1 MPATNDLDIPLQYCR
16 DKIGG
21 TGSTLYYSLLFLP
34 PAARTALIALH
45 ALRRELDDTTDECT
59 DPGVA
64 RIKFAWWR
72 QQLADMFQDRARHP
86 VTRLL
91 APAARQLAPFQGALH
106 ALIGATEARLPPLRY
121 ARFSELRDHAQDT
134 GGAVAELSTAI
145 LGGEPAAARSLG
157 TALELA
163 ELLYRLGLHVRRDRL
178 PLPLEDLTRFNIP
191 VADVLRGKESEA
203 FRELMAFE
211 ADRVETLLRESLQAL
226 TPNDRHT
233 LLPLRTQARITLATL
248 TVVRRQGYTVLQ
260 QPPTL
265 TPLRLLWIA
274 WRTKNAG
281 GDSAA

>member
-1 MPATNDLDIPLQYCR
+1 MPTAADLDIPLQYCR

-21 TGSTLYYSLLFLP
+21 AGSTLYYSLLFSP

-45 ALRRELDDTTDECT
+45 ALRRKLDDTTDECT

-64 RIKFAWWR
+64 RLKFAWWR
-72 QQLADMFQDRARHP
+72 EELANLFQSQARHP

-91 APAARQLAPFQGALH
+91 APAARQLAPFQDTLR
-106 ALIGATEARLPPLRY
+106 ALIGAAEARLPPLRY
-121 ARFSELRDHAQDT
+121 ARFNELRDHAEHT
-134 GGAVAELSTAI
+134 GGAVAALSTAI

-163 ELLYRLGLHVRRDRL
+163 ELLCRLGLHARRDRL
-178 PLPLEDLTRFNIP
+178 PLPLEDLARFNIP
-191 VADVLRGKESEA
+191 VADILRGKESEV
-203 FRELMAFE
+203 FCELMAFE
-211 ADRVETLLRESLQAL
+211 TDRVETLLRESLQAI

-233 LLPLRTQARITLATL
+233 LLPLRTQARIALVTLAA
-248 TVVRRQGYTVLQ
+248 VRRQGYTVLQ

-274 WRTKNAG
+274 WHTKNAG
-281 GDSAA
+281 RDPAA